1 MWEQSSIQRAS
12 DCANNINVR
21 LEAASVSRH
30 PYDEENP
37 MRHSRLAPVALFAAA
52 VFLASNLAAGDEKK
66 PAWKPLMDGKTLA
79 GWHAVGDGQ
88 WTVEDGAF
96 VGRADN
102 EKLYGLLVSDKVF
115 SNFTVRLKFK
125 CLSGDSGFYIRTVIK
140 EPEKA
145 HGLQVQVGRTKSGVG
160 GIYESYGRR
169 WVSKP
174 SDELEKSYT
183 KDDEWNEMVID
194 ADGGNVVVHVN
205 GIKSAELKDDPG
217 RPKGH
222 FALQM
227 HSGCVMHV
235 LFKDIEILDKASVK

>member
-1 MWEQSSIQRAS
+1 M
-12 DCANNINVR
+12 R
-21 LEAASVSRH
+21 LLRVAPAA
-30 PYDEENP
+30 
-37 MRHSRLAPVALFAAA
+37 MFAATIL
-52 VFLASNLAAGDEKK
+52 VTSNLAIGDEKK
-66 PAWKPLMDGKTLA
+66 PAWKSLMDGKTLA

-96 VGRADN
+96 VGRADK
-102 EKLYGLLVSDKVF
+102 EKLYGLLVSDNVF

-125 CLSGDSGFYIRTVIK
+125 CISGDSGFYIRTIIK

-160 GIYESYGRR
+160 GIYESYGRG

-194 ADGGNVVVHVN
+194 AEDGNVVVHVN

-217 RPKGH
+217 RPEGH

-235 LFKDIEILDKASVK
+235 LFKDIEIHDKASAK